1 MIDPALER
9 NYSDCT
15 ELLELWRR
23 FHDIMAQCVKGDA
36 VTNEGE
42 EDFLNVKSR
51 IAMLHD
57 SFMAAIMA
65 DKNIAQSMLTIVSR
79 AITLHHLARMSV
91 AEVKKMEIE
100 WHQAFLLLQETLG
113 NLEEKRQELSEI
125 SEAVYRA
132 EQFRHRTKQRID
144 RVLKSNVTK
153 GLIILMGLIF
163 VTVGVQVLGI
173 WDWSKL
179 KDYPAT
185 RNAFYYTYD
194 IGLRFFFPHIKYYRL
209 DWVGFAVPPEET
221 RGFLPGDFWEHDPT
235 ADNRRDI
242 SDTLVVED
250 RLVNLGVFDQSLIDR
265 LEARE
270 EYKQLWANNSQDYIC
285 LALFMMDSRT
295 EASALTDEVRR
306 AVEDTRAG
314 HYVGAFYRS
323 NILVVVWLEPYGSN
337 NPTQAGQD
345 AFSEFCVRGRDLI
358 K

>member
-15 ELLELWRR
+15 ELLDLWRR

-36 VTNEGE
+36 MTNEGE
-42 EDFLNVKSR
+42 EEFLNVKSR

-57 SFMAAIMA
+57 AFMASIMA

-100 WHQAFLLLQETLG
+100 WHQTFLLLQETLG
-113 NLEEKRQELSEI
+113 NLEEKRQELSEV

-144 RVLKSNVTK
+144 RLIKSNVTK
-153 GLIILMGLIF
+153 GLAILLGLIF

-173 WDWSKL
+173 WDWAKL

-185 RNAFYYTYD
+185 RSAFYVTYD
-194 IGLRFFFPHIKYYRL
+194 IVLRTVFPHIKYHRL
-209 DWVGFAVPPEET
+209 EWVRFAVPTEET
-221 RGFLPGDFWEHDPT
+221 RGFLPGDFWEHDPSS
-235 ADNRRDI
+235 DNRTDV
-242 SDTLVVED
+242 SDSLEVED
-250 RLVNLGVFDQSLIDR
+250 ELATLGVFDQSLIDR
-265 LEARE
+265 LEARD
-270 EYKQLWANNSQDYIC
+270 EYKQLWCNNSQDYIC
-285 LALFMMDSRT
+285 LSLFLMDSRS
-295 EASALTDEVRR
+295 EASGLTDEIRR
-306 AVEDTRAG
+306 TVQDTRAAN
-314 HYVGAFYRS
+314 YVGTFYRS
-323 NILVVVWLEPYGSN
+323 NILVVVWLEPYGSST
-337 NPTQAGQD
+337 PTPAGQD